1 MGPQM
6 WRTSFLS
13 VAQNASIA
21 ALMLAIAHTFRSW
34 RRGPSRRA
42 GW

>member
-21 ALMLAIAHTFRSW
+21 RWINRAVDQWYNTTRLHT
-34 RRGPSRRA
+34 GTCQ
-42 GW
+42 